1 MQKNRLEA
9 FWWPPC
15 GSSLIAAA
23 SEPWKNT
30 VR

>member
-15 GSSLIAAA
+15 GSSLIAAV
-23 SEPWKNT
+23 SEP
-30 VR
+30 